1 MEENLKEVTQKDVL
15 KHYLS
20 SILVYGI
27 ILLLVAISPLF
38 NQDFEWGYFN
48 YITVLSIYYVL
59 YILFAYPILLKRKPE
74 SILNSR
80 SVAIINY
87 FKKQFNRGI
96 TITERLNNVTPSENE
111 KQAFVIMFV
120 KAFFTVIGLNLL
132 CNKYLPM
139 IGYDIDF
146 MKTMFE
152 QATQYSLN
160 SGIFMAIAQYLEDTQ
175 DMWLTI
181 MFTIT
186 TAVLT
191 FSYMTETR
199 ILGNKIK
206 YADTTPLGIISC
218 LMCYYPLI
226 LLTNKL
232 LPLNQRELIPLEN
245 ITIRTFVYIII
256 LIANFGILIATLRLG
271 TKSGNLTNRGIVT
284 GFPYNIVR
292 HPDYSMQILYI
303 IATSIPVYFI
313 PDISI
318 FTKILGTTGVILWI
332 YLYYLRAIT
341 EERNLIEDEK
351 YAEYTQKVKYRFIPK
366 LF

>member
-1 MEENLKEVTQKDVL
+1 MEEKLKEVTQKDVL
-15 KHYLS
+15 RHYLAS
-20 SILVYGI
+20 VLVYGI
-27 ILLLVAISPLF
+27 ILLLVSISPLF
-38 NQDFEWGYFN
+38 NQEFEWGYFN
-48 YITVLSIYYVL
+48 YITVLSVYYVL

-80 SVAIINY
+80 SLTIINY
-87 FKKQFNRGI
+87 IKKQFKKAAN
-96 TITERLNNVTPSENE
+96 ITERLNNITPNEEE

-120 KAFFTVIGLNLL
+120 KTFFSVIGLNLL

-152 QATQYSLN
+152 QAAQYSLN
-160 SGIFMAIAQYLEDTQ
+160 SGIFMAIAQYIEDTQ

-186 TAVLT
+186 TTVLT
-191 FSYMTETR
+191 FSYLTETR
-199 ILGNKIK
+199 VFGNKIK
-206 YADTTPLGIISC
+206 YADTTPMGILSC

-226 LLTNKL
+226 ILTNKL
-232 LPLNQRELIPLEN
+232 LPLNQKELIPLEN
-245 ITIRTFVYIII
+245 ITIRTIVYVVV
-256 LIANFGILIATLRLG
+256 LLANLGILIATLKLG

-303 IATSIPVYFI
+303 VATSVPVYLM
-313 PDISI
+313 PDIS
-318 FTKILGTTGVILWI
+318 TGVKILGTTGIILWI

-341 EERNLIEDEK
+341 EERNLIKDEK

-366 LF
+366 IF